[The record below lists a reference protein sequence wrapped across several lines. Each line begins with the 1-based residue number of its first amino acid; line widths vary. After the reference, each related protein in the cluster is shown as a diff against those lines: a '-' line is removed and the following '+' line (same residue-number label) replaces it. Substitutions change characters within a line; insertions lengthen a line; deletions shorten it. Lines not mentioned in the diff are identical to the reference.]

1 MKLGFVLVA
10 LFAFTSCSLMKKK
23 GNWGKDALWPVSG
36 SRISKAFKNNI
47 TSAHVWVPVVA
58 AGTIHWAG
66 WDGKISR
73 WAYDE
78 NVIFDNHNDSS
89 SWSDTINNILKY
101 EMWITPLLTPSQDEE
116 SSLKAWA
123 WRKGKGYVAI
133 GLATRTA
140 DLSHDVISKYAKR
153 LRPNRQ
159 DHLSFPS
166 GHSTQAGA
174 RNMLISKNLDEID
187 MHRYLRTGLKTI
199 NTGLAGTVLLARI
212 EAKRH
217 YPSDVL
223 MGYSIGSFFSGFVYD
238 TLMNYDPE
246 HPESVSVL
254 PAKDQFMVQYSYG
267 F

>member
-1 MKLGFVLVA
+1 MKSLIIIMTLIFLS
-10 LFAFTSCSLMKKK
+10 SCSLIKKK
-23 GNWGKDALWPVSG
+23 GTWGKDALWPLKG
-36 SRISKAFKNNI
+36 SRISEAFKKNI
-47 TSAHVWVPVVA
+47 TSAHVWAPAVA

-66 WDGKISR
+66 WDGKISD
-73 WAYDE
+73 WAYDN
-78 NVIFDNHNDSS
+78 NVLFDNHTDSS
-89 SWSDTINNILKY
+89 SWSDTMNNILKY
-101 EMWITPLLTPSQDEE
+101 EMWIAPLLTPSQDEE

-140 DLSHDVISKYAKR
+140 DLSHDVISKYSKR
-153 LRPNRQ
+153 LRPNRENN
-159 DHLSFPS
+159 LSFPS
-166 GHSTQAGA
+166 GHATQAGA
-174 RNMLISKNLDEID
+174 RNMMISKNLDAID
-187 MHRYLRTGLKTI
+187 MNKYLRTGLKTI

-223 MGYSIGSFFSGFVYD
+223 MGYSLGSFFSGFVYD
-238 TLMNYDPE
+238 SLMNYDPE